1 MAEDKKPES
10 LMTKRRIDLTPAEI
24 ASLKR
29 PVGISGLP
37 YPKIKLVEDAQGN
50 VQHQV
55 QIVQDT
61 RNPIV
66 VFSDMSTKK
75 VNGIMYREMA
85 IPAMMHMTQKILERT
100 DPSRSDRIIALLGEA
115 SYGKSH
121 EFKKI
126 GRMLHPDGA
135 IQVDCGGMNMHEIL
149 FRTVI
154 DYGKGVKDLFDK
166 RVESGKVSAD
176 TLATLESEFPGAVMR
191 KPVTVPDANSTASYE
206 IESVKINWDA
216 VGKPAKDEEGKTTED
231 RGDAVRRAKGLME
244 FLYEKEGISVQQN
257 SFGVKTVPGELYES
271 WVTGRPLLLD
281 ELTKAIPESLD
292 VLNTVT
298 QVFNGESTSAR
309 VYNPMSE
316 SGDSADNDSPKYLDF
331 NARDMRASWILGV
344 AGNEASDGITTHELS
359 KSLGSRLY
367 VMRVGDAG
375 QADWA
380 HRTSQVW
387 TGLPLTTLYT
397 VFGKAAEA
405 QPEAFG
411 KFLVDLRKL
420 ELSADEVNAI
430 PPHQI
435 EFLMKY
441 PDTVKAANQVSTFWS
456 EQDQLSRDDSPLLAQ
471 DAYKGLVDEL
481 GEGARNIGITFRTI
495 TASYNDARHTTP
507 EARPV
512 SEAVVNLDLASTFNN
527 LDTSVIGQTA
537 PGWHSFGANLAE
549 AIRWNIVNATVGMKK
564 TRGAL
569 MKLAKDNG
577 ITPEDFK
584 EALPSE
590 EIKPLSQLLKFEE
603 NPEIGGSEEL
613 QALRT
618 IATAAIRAQ
627 FKNIRQSDEGI
638 IPMVS
643 LIRAV
648 KELDEQ
654 KQAGVK
660 TVIVPNDDVNTIGA
674 SPLVAAQAIPVF
686 DLPEDDNAFEL
697 MDYRAVLGALV
708 APKYMEENRERFWPV
723 GLTERLDNPPDAEN
737 PEKIEPYNINE
748 GKGKWGFNLTVLNA
762 TNEKQ
767 EQVYLWLIEDKA
779 RLEKTQTDWHRYMM
793 VGPEPI
799 SPDLEAQLAK
809 GGVQYVVKDDPKT
822 AETVNKFLVEGARVR
837 GEDNQMAVADAKEVT
852 EMIVR
857 AFAVQCPLPRVMPG
871 SDPNEQIIPED
882 ATLGDMI
889 HEAKEA
895 PAVFTSIMKPKAK
908 VAAPAR

>member
-176 TLATLESEFPGAVMR
+176 TLATLESEFPGSVIS
-191 KPVTVPDANSTASYE
+191 KPTAIRDANSSTTYE
-206 IESVKINWDA
+206 IESFKINWDA

-271 WVTGRPLLLD
+271 WITGRPLLLD

-298 QVFNGESTSAR
+298 QVFNGESPSAR
-309 VYNPMSE
+309 IYNPMSE

-331 NARDMRASWILGV
+331 NAKDMRASWILGV

-397 VFGKAAEA
+397 VFGKAAQA

-420 ELSADEVNAI
+420 ELSAEEVNAI

-456 EQDQLSRDDSPLLAQ
+456 EQDQLSHDDSPLLSQ

-512 SEAVVNLDLASTFNN
+512 SEAVVNLDLAKTFND

-584 EALPSE
+584 EALPSAD
-590 EIKPLSQLLKFEE
+590 IKPLSSLLKFDE
-603 NPEIGGSEEL
+603 NPEVAGSEEL

-648 KELDEQ
+648 KELEEQ
-654 KQAGVK
+654 RQANPQ

-686 DLPEDDNAFEL
+686 DLPEDDSAFEL
-697 MDYRAVLGALV
+697 MDFRAVLGALV

-723 GLTERLDNPPDAEN
+723 GFTQKLDNPPDMAN
-737 PEKIEPYNINE
+737 PEKVEPYNIGE

-767 EQVYLWLIEDKA
+767 EQVYLWLIEDKV
-779 RLEKTQTDWHRYMM
+779 RLDKTQTDWHRYML
-793 VGPEPI
+793 VGPEAI
-799 SPDLEAQLAK
+799 SPDLESQLAK
-809 GGVQYVVKDDPKT
+809 GGVQYVVKDDANT
-822 AETVNKFLVEGARVR
+822 AEAVNSFLVEGARVR
-837 GEDNQMAVADAKEVT
+837 GEDNKMAVADAKEVT
-852 EMIVR
+852 EMIVK

-871 SDPNEQIIPED
+871 TDPNEQIIPED

-908 VAAPAR
+908 IAAPAR

>member
-191 KPVTVPDANSTASYE
+191 KPVTIQDANSTTSYE

-271 WVTGRPLLLD
+271 WITGRPLLLD

-298 QVFNGESTSAR
+298 QVFNGESPSAR
-309 VYNPMSE
+309 IYNPMSE

-331 NARDMRASWILGV
+331 NAKDMRASWILGV

-397 VFGKAAEA
+397 VFGKAAQA

-435 EFLMKY
+435 EFLLKY

-456 EQDQLSRDDSPLLAQ
+456 EQDQLSHDDSPLLAQ

-584 EALPSE
+584 EALPSDD
-590 EIKPLSQLLKFEE
+590 IKPLSQLLKFDE
-603 NPEIGGSEEL
+603 NPEVAGSEEL

-648 KELDEQ
+648 KELDAQ
-654 KQAGVK
+654 KETNPH

-686 DLPEDDNAFEL
+686 DLPEDDSAFEL
-697 MDYRAVLGALV
+697 MDFRAVLGALV

-723 GLTERLDNPPDAEN
+723 GFTERLDNPPDMAN
-737 PEKIEPYNINE
+737 PEKVEPYNIGE

-767 EQVYLWLIEDKA
+767 EQVYLWLIEDKV
-779 RLEKTQTDWHRYMM
+779 RLDKTATDWHRYML
-793 VGPEPI
+793 VGPEAI

-809 GGVQYVVKDDPKT
+809 GGVQYVVKDDAST
-822 AETVNKFLVEGARVR
+822 AEAVNSFLVEGARVR
-837 GEDNQMAVADAKEVT
+837 GEDNKMAVADAKEVT
-852 EMIVR
+852 EMIVK

-871 SDPNEQIIPED
+871 TDPNEQIIPED

-895 PAVFTSIMKPKAK
+895 PAVFTSIMKPRAK

>member
-126 GRMLHPDGA
+126 GRMLHPEGA

-191 KPVTVPDANSTASYE
+191 KPVTVSDNGSTTSYE
-206 IESVKINWDA
+206 IETVKINWDA
-216 VGKPAKDEEGKTTED
+216 VGKPAQDAEGKTTED

-244 FLYEKEGISVQQN
+244 FLYEKEGITIQNN

-271 WVTGRPLLLD
+271 WISGRPLLLD

-298 QVFNGESTSAR
+298 QVFNGESPSAR

-316 SGDSADNDSPKYLDF
+316 SGEGADNDSPKYLDF
-331 NARDMRASWILGV
+331 DAKDMRASWILGV

-397 VFGKAAEA
+397 VFGKAAQA
-405 QPEAFG
+405 QPEAFA

-441 PDTVKAANQVSTFWS
+441 TDTVKAANQVSTFWS
-456 EQDQLSRDDSPLLAQ
+456 EQDQLSREDSPLLMQ

-481 GEGARNIGITFRTI
+481 GEGARHIGVTFRTI
-495 TASYNDARHTTP
+495 TASYNDARHTSP

-564 TRGAL
+564 TRGSL

-590 EIKPLSQLLKFEE
+590 DIKPLSQLLKFEE
-603 NPEIGGSEEL
+603 NPEVAGSEEL

-627 FKNIRQSDEGI
+627 WKNIRQSDEGI

-648 KELDEQ
+648 KELEEQ
-654 KQAGVK
+654 KQANPY

-674 SPLVAAQAIPVF
+674 SPLVAAQAIPAYN
-686 DLPEDDNAFEL
+686 LPDDDSTFEL
-697 MDYRAVLGALV
+697 MDFRAVLGALV
-708 APKYMEENRERFWPV
+708 APKYMEETRERLWPV
-723 GLTERLDNPPDAEN
+723 GFTERLDNPPDMDKAD
-737 PEKIEPYNINE
+737 KVEPYNIGE

-767 EQVYLWLIEDKA
+767 EQVFMWLIEDKVH
-779 RLEKTQTDWHRYMM
+779 LDKTQTDWHRYML

-799 SPDLEAQLAK
+799 SPDLESQLAK
-809 GGVQYVVKDDPKT
+809 GGVQYVVKDD
-822 AETVNKFLVEGARVR
+822 ANTVDAVNNFLVEGARVR
-837 GEDNQMAVADAKEVT
+837 GEDNKMAVADAKEVT
-852 EMIVR
+852 EMIVK
-857 AFAVQCPLPRVMPG
+857 AFAVLCPLPRVMPG
-871 SDPNEQIIPED
+871 TDPNEQIIPAD

-889 HEAKEA
+889 HEATA
-895 PAVFTSIMKPKAK
+895 SPALFTSVMKPKVK
-908 VAAPAR
+908 VAVPAR

>member
-166 RVESGKVSAD
+166 RVESGKVSPD
-176 TLATLESEFPGAVMR
+176 TLATLEEEFPNSVMR
-191 KPVTVPDANSTASYE
+191 RDDGSAR
-206 IESVKINWDA
+206 INWDA
-216 VGKPAKDEEGKTTED
+216 VGKPAKNDTGATTED

-244 FLYEKEGISVQQN
+244 FLYEKEGISVQNN

-271 WVTGRPLLLD
+271 WISGRPLLLD

-298 QVFNGESTSAR
+298 QVFNGESPSAR

-331 NARDMRASWILGV
+331 DAKDMRASWILGV

-397 VFGKAAEA
+397 VFGKAAQA

-435 EFLMKY
+435 EFLLKY

-456 EQDQLSRDDSPLLAQ
+456 EQDQLSHDDSPLLMQ

-512 SEAVVNLDLASTFNN
+512 SEAVVNLDLAKTFND

-584 EALPSE
+584 EALPSAD
-590 EIKPLSQLLKFEE
+590 IKPLSQLLKFDE
-603 NPEIGGSEEL
+603 NPEVAGSEEL
-613 QALRT
+613 IALRT

-654 KQAGVK
+654 KQSNPQ

-674 SPLVAAQAIPVF
+674 SPLLAAQAIPVF
-686 DLPEDDNAFEL
+686 DLPEDDSEFEL
-697 MDYRAVLGALV
+697 MDFRAVLGALV
-708 APKYMEENRERFWPV
+708 APKYMDENRERFWPV
-723 GLTERLDNPPDAEN
+723 GFTQKLDNPPDMEN
-737 PEKIEPYNINE
+737 PEKVEPYNIGE

-767 EQVYLWLIEDKA
+767 EQVYLWLIEDKV
-779 RLEKTQTDWHRYMM
+779 RLDKTQTDWHRYML
-793 VGPEPI
+793 VGPEAI

-809 GGVQYVVKDDPKT
+809 GGVQYVVKDDANT
-822 AETVNKFLVEGARVR
+822 AEAVNSFLVEGARVR
-837 GEDNQMAVADAKEVT
+837 GEDNKMAVADAKEVT
-852 EMIVR
+852 EMIVK

-871 SDPNEQIIPED
+871 TDPNEQIIPED

>member
-1 MAEDKKPES
+1 MAEDNKPES

-166 RVESGKVSAD
+166 RVKSGGVSED

-191 KPVTVPDANSTASYE
+191 KPVTVADSGSTTSYE
-206 IESVKINWDA
+206 IATVKINWDA
-216 VGKPAKDEEGKTTED
+216 IGKPAKDEEGKTTED
-231 RGDAVRRAKGLME
+231 RGAAVRRAKGLME
-244 FLYEKEGISVQQN
+244 FLYEKEGITVQNN

-271 WVTGRPLLLD
+271 WMSGRPLLLD

-298 QVFNGESTSAR
+298 QVFNGEMPSAR
-309 VYNPMSE
+309 INNLMSE
-316 SGDSADNDSPKYLDF
+316 SGDDADNDSPRYLDF
-331 NARDMRASWILGV
+331 FAKDMRASWILGV

-367 VMRVGDAG
+367 TMRVGDAG

-397 VFGKAAEA
+397 VFGKAAQA
-405 QPEAFG
+405 QPEAFA

-441 PDTVKAANQVSTFWS
+441 TDTVKAANQVSTFWS
-456 EQDQLSRDDSPLLAQ
+456 EQDQLSRDDSPLLMQ

-481 GEGARNIGITFRTI
+481 GEGARHIGITFRTI

-564 TRGAL
+564 TRGSL

-590 EIKPLSQLLKFEE
+590 DIKPLSQLLKFEE
-603 NPEIGGSEEL
+603 NPEVAGSEEL

-627 FKNIRQSDEGI
+627 WKNIRQSDEGI

-648 KELDEQ
+648 KELEEQ
-654 KQAGVK
+654 KQANPY

-674 SPLVAAQAIPVF
+674 SPLVAAQAIPAYN
-686 DLPEDDNAFEL
+686 LPDDDSTFEL
-697 MDYRAVLGALV
+697 MDFRAVLGALV
-708 APKYMEENRERFWPV
+708 APKYMEETRERLWPV
-723 GLTERLDNPPDAEN
+723 GFTERLDNPPDMDKAD
-737 PEKIEPYNINE
+737 KVEPYNIGE

-767 EQVYLWLIEDKA
+767 EQVFMWLIEDKVH
-779 RLEKTQTDWHRYMM
+779 LDKTETDWHRYML

-799 SPDLEAQLAK
+799 SPDLESQLAK
-809 GGVQYVVKDDPKT
+809 GGVQYVVKDD
-822 AETVNKFLVEGARVR
+822 ANTVDAVNNFLVEGARVR
-837 GEDNQMAVADAKEVT
+837 GEDNKMAVADAKEVT
-852 EMIVR
+852 EMIVK
-857 AFAVQCPLPRVMPG
+857 AFAVLCPLPRVMPG
-871 SDPNEQIIPED
+871 TDPNEQIIPAD

-889 HEAKEA
+889 HEATA
-895 PAVFTSIMKPKAK
+895 SPALFTSVMKPKVK
-908 VAAPAR
+908 VAVPAR